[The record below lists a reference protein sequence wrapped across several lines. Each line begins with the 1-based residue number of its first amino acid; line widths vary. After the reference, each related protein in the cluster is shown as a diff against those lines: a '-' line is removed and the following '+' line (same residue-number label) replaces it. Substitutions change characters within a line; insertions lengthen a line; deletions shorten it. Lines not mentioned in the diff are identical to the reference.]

1 MSADG
6 SVGGVSSPSVVI
18 IGSGFGGLG
27 MAHALKQQGIE
38 SFTILEKARD
48 LGGVWRENTY
58 PGAACDVP
66 SHLYSFSFEPHYP
79 WSCRYGKQAEILGYM
94 QHVASKYDLR
104 RHIRFGCEVQ
114 GADYDETAGLWR
126 VRLAGGEVL
135 ECNVLVSAVGQLHQP
150 QIPQIPGLENFK
162 GRAFHSARWD
172 HGFDFRNKTVA
183 VIGTGP
189 SAVQLVPEL
198 AKEVKQLYLYQRS
211 PGWCVPKFD
220 RPYRTW
226 ERRLLD
232 KVPLLYDLDRWRV
245 FWTIEFLNSGLVRQ
259 PVVGSAAKV
268 FLHLSAAALMRLQV
282 RKPALRK
289 QLTPDFAI
297 GCKRTLL
304 SNDWLRVLAL
314 PQVKVVS
321 EGVQEATAGGIR
333 SGDGKLREVDA
344 VIFGTGFASTE
355 FLAPIE
361 MRGRGGQSL
370 RQRWKDGADAY
381 LGMSVSG
388 FPNLYVLYG
397 PNTNVGAG
405 SIIYMLEQQARYVA
419 QAAAL
424 LRDRGL
430 RSLEVRDESQCEY
443 NAMLRQRSERSVYES
458 GCHSWYITADG
469 RNTNTW
475 VGYMNEY
482 ARLVRK
488 PRLEHYV
495 QVPGQVPSTTAAGEA
510 QAIAS

>member
-6 SVGGVSSPSVVI
+6 SLGGISSPSVVI

-27 MAHALKQQGIE
+27 MAHALKQRGIE
-38 SFTILEKARD
+38 SFTILEKAQD

-79 WSCRYGKQAEILGYM
+79 WSCRYGKQAEILEYM
-94 QHVASKYDLR
+94 QHVARKHDLH
-104 RHIRFGCEVQ
+104 RHIRFGCEVL
-114 GADYDETAGLWR
+114 GADYDEARSLWR
-126 VRLAGGEVL
+126 IRLAGGEVL
-135 ECNVLVSAVGQLHQP
+135 EANVLVSAVGQLHQP
-150 QIPQIPGLENFK
+150 QIPQIPGLERYK

-172 HGFDFRNKTVA
+172 HSFDFKNKTVA

-220 RPYRTW
+220 RPYRAW
-226 ERRLLD
+226 ERKLLD
-232 KVPLLYDLDRWRV
+232 QVPLLHDLDRWRV
-245 FWTIEFLNSGLVRQ
+245 FWGFEFLNSALVRQ
-259 PVVGSAAKV
+259 PLVGNAAKT
-268 FLHLSAAALMRLQV
+268 FMRLSAEALMRLQV
-282 RKPALRK
+282 RRPALRK
-289 QLTPDFAI
+289 QLTPDFPI

-304 SNDWLRVLAL
+304 SNDWLRTLAL
-314 PQVKVVS
+314 PQVEVVS
-321 EGVQEATAGGIR
+321 EGVQEATAKGLR
-333 SGDGKLREVDA
+333 SDDGKLRQVDA
-344 VIFGTGFASTE
+344 IVFGTGFASTE
-355 FLAPIE
+355 FLAPMEI
-361 MRGRGGQSL
+361 RGAGGRSL
-370 RQRWKDGADAY
+370 RERWQNGADAY
-381 LGMSVSG
+381 LGMSVNG
-388 FPNLYVLYG
+388 FPNLFVLYG
-397 PNTNVGAG
+397 PNTNLGSG

-419 QAAAL
+419 QAVAL

-430 RSLEVRDESQCEY
+430 AALEVRAEVEQDY
-443 NAMLRQRSERSVYES
+443 NAKLQQRSKHSVYEA

-482 ARLVRK
+482 ARLVRRPK
-488 PRLEHYV
+488 LDHYH
-495 QVPGQVPSTTAAGEA
+495 QVPTMQPLRAEARAA
-510 QAIAS
+510 

>member
-6 SVGGVSSPSVVI
+6 SLRGVSSPSVVI

-38 SFTILEKARD
+38 SFTVLEKAQD

-79 WSCRYGKQAEILGYM
+79 WSCRYGKQAEILEYM
-94 QHVASKYDLR
+94 QHVARKHDLR

-114 GADYDETAGLWR
+114 GADYDEARGLWR

-150 QIPQIPGLENFK
+150 QIPKIPGLERFK
-162 GRAFHSARWD
+162 GRAFHSAKWD
-172 HGFDFRNKTVA
+172 HSFDFRNKTVA

-198 AKEVKQLYLYQRS
+198 AKEVKRLHLFQRS

-220 RPYRTW
+220 RPYRGW

-232 KVPLLYDLDRWRV
+232 RLPLLHDMDRWRV
-245 FWTIEFLNSGLVRQ
+245 FW
-259 PVVGSAAKV
+259 VGNAAKA
-268 FLHLSAAALMRLQV
+268 FMRLSAAALMRMQV
-282 RKPALRK
+282 RDPALRR
-289 QLTPDFAI
+289 QLTPDFPI

-304 SNDWLRVLAL
+304 SNDWLRTLAS
-314 PQVKVVS
+314 PQVEVVS
-321 EGVQEATAGGIR
+321 EGVQEVTADGIR
-333 SGDGKLREVDA
+333 STDGKLRRVDA
-344 VIFGTGFASTE
+344 IVFGTGFASTE
-355 FLAPIE
+355 FLAPMQI
-361 MRGRGGQSL
+361 RGAGGQNL

-388 FPNLYVLYG
+388 FPNFYVLYG
-397 PNTNVGAG
+397 PNTNLGSG

-419 QAAAL
+419 QTVAL

-430 RSLEVRDESQCEY
+430 RSLEVRAEVQQDY
-443 NAMLRQRSERSVYES
+443 NVRLQQRSRDSVYEA

-488 PRLEHYV
+488 PRREHFHC
-495 QVPGQVPSTTAAGEA
+495 VPATAAGETLTV
-510 QAIAS
+510 AS